1 MAYYDALTEK
11 WATLAGTTDERLA
24 ALNTEL
30 VDGPKAAV
38 DISSVTGYL
47 ATNLKLAALIS
58 YADDP
63 PVGADEASVASA
75 KNLVALFR
83 LPQPP
88 AFRTDLPEV
97 YSVVEAAL
105 NTLAADPLSGVTT
118 DDASALMA
126 LADTQIPWWQ
136 AAGYPEPING
146 TNLVQAGLV

>member
-1 MAYYDALTEK
+1 MAYYDALVDK

-24 ALNTEL
+24 ALNAEM

-38 DISSVTGYL
+38 DISAVTGYL
-47 ATNLKLAALIS
+47 ATNLKLAALMS

-63 PVGADEASVASA
+63 PVGADEAAVASA

-88 AFRTDLPEV
+88 AFRTDLPPV
-97 YSVVEAAL
+97 YAVVEASLSA
-105 NTLAADPLSGVTT
+105 LAADPLSGVTAE
-118 DDASALMA
+118 DADALMA
-126 LADTQIPWWQ
+126 LANTRIPWWQ

-146 TNLVQAGLV
+146 TNLIQAGLI